1 MSRSRSWWFVLLI
14 AVLVIAELIFRVDQ
28 IVSNINLDGY
38 LLFGKYPLFLSG
50 LFLISILL
58 VLSALFY
65 NRFTVRL
72 SSLLFPLLLLVCVG
86 LNLRSFGDID
96 QRDRWHL
103 QRLPT
108 NNLIDLLRASH
119 DKLSTRPV
127 YVLFEDH
134 FKGRTLA
141 SPPDLLDDVGL
152 SPELLQSW
160 GELAEVKTLVYDSN
174 LSAQEVSILFDL
186 QHIEQEVQ
194 GGNKYIFITES
205 SDTSDLLLITR
216 YEKQIFIVPLS
227 LLPDSELIQ

>member
-1 MSRSRSWWFVLLI
+1 MSRSRSWWLVLLI
-14 AVLVIAELIFRVDQ
+14 AVVVITELIFRAGQ
-28 IVSNINLDGY
+28 IKFDFNLDGY
-38 LLFGKYPLFLSG
+38 LWFGKYPQFIPG
-50 LFLISILL
+50 LFLISVLL
-58 VLSALFY
+58 FLSAYYY

-86 LNLRSFGDID
+86 LNLQSFSDID

-108 NNLIDLLRASH
+108 NTLIDLLRASH

-141 SPPDLLDDVGL
+141 SPPGLLDDVDL
-152 SPELLQSW
+152 SPELLKSW
-160 GELAEVKTLVYDSN
+160 GELAEVETLVYDSN
-174 LSAQEVSILFDL
+174 LSEQEVSVLFDL
-186 QHIEQEVQ
+186 EHIEQEVQ
-194 GGNKYIFITES
+194 GGNKFVFITES
-205 SDTSDLLLITR
+205 SDSSELLLITR
-216 YEKQIFIVPLS
+216 YERQIFIVPLS